1 MIENFPKVRRAVHGF
16 TEELLGEGD
25 QAVLIR
31 FSWDAQ
37 VQVNWT
43 DNIQAPV
50 GDLDTVKPE
59 GGTSLHDAVVRSLE
73 QFRGR
78 RGRQAVVLLT
88 DGEDT
93 TSRTGWETAERF
105 AHTMRIPIFTIGL
118 GVGKLNYSSR
128 KVLGSLA
135 RETGGEA
142 FFIKKVEELPAV
154 YARIAELLRS
164 QYLLWYPSPSDKPPE
179 LFREIEVT
187 LDDPTAVVKTISGYY
202 PGK

>member
-1 MIENFPKVRRAVHGF
+1 M
-16 TEELLGEGD
+16 
-25 QAVLIR
+25 
-31 FSWDAQ
+31 
-37 VQVNWT
+37 
-43 DNIQAPV
+43 
-50 GDLDTVKPE
+50 
-59 GGTSLHDAVVRSLE
+59 VRSLE

-93 TSRTGWETAERF
+93 TSRTGWDTAKRF

-118 GVGKLNYSSR
+118 GVGKLNFSSR
-128 KVLGSLA
+128 KVLGGLA

-142 FFIKKVEELPAV
+142 FFIKEATQLPAV

-179 LFREIEVT
+179 QFLEIEVT
-187 LDDPTAVVKTISGYY
+187 VADSTAVVKTIAGYY